1 MLNCFKASILGL
13 LPIFLFISCK
23 PANNQSSAI
32 EVAASTNLVQSHLP
46 QGEFGHQLILAILG
60 DPKTF
65 NDIIAEDLSSRQF
78 TGLMFEGLT
87 TLNAATDEVE
97 PNLAERWEI
106 GADQQTFT
114 FHLRTN
120 VFWNDGQK
128 FTADDVVFTF
138 NDLIY
143 NTNIATQLRLFFS
156 VNGKPFT
163 VEKVDD
169 YTVRFKTPGIYA
181 PFIQFMS
188 QAILPKHK
196 LENAVNNGT
205 FEETW
210 NINTPP
216 KDLVGT
222 GPFRLKNYQFGQ
234 RAIFERNPYYWKAA
248 PDGKRLPYLDNVI
261 YELARD
267 QNALFVKFV
276 SGQSDLYSGLRPEDI
291 SLAKRFTKTRD
302 FRIVERGPADGTL
315 FFWFNQNPGKNPETG
330 KPFLPVYKRQ
340 WFEKTA
346 FRQAV
351 SYVID
356 RQGIIDGIFMGM
368 GTPLW
373 SMESAANRRW
383 FNPAVKQ
390 YPRDLKQ
397 ARQLL
402 LEAGFRYNPHGLLE
416 DAKGNLVEFTLMTN
430 VENAIRKDL
439 ASIIRENLR
448 EIGITVHLQFMDFN
462 AMISKVADTFD
473 YEACLLG
480 LGGGANDPSSGLAVL
495 QSSGRLHQWFP
506 SQKTPATAWEA
517 RIDELMQLQ
526 LQTLDF
532 AKRKTYYDEV
542 QAIMAEQQPFI
553 FLVTPLAFSGIKN
566 RWRNLQM
573 PLNPGA
579 SLMWN
584 LEEIWAAYR

>member
-1 MLNCFKASILGL
+1 ML
-13 LPIFLFISCK
+13 ISCK
-23 PANNQSSAI
+23 PANNQSSSI
-32 EVAASTNLVQSHLP
+32 EIATSTNLVQSQLP
-46 QGEFGHQLILAILG
+46 QGEFGHQLILAVGG

-78 TGLMFEGLT
+78 TSLMFEGLT
-87 TLNAATDEVE
+87 TLNAATDDVE

-106 GADQQTFT
+106 GEDQQTFT
-114 FHLRTN
+114 FYLRTN

-138 NDLIY
+138 NDVIY

-169 YTVRFKTPGIYA
+169 YIVRFKTSGIYA

-188 QAILPKHK
+188 QVILPKHK
-196 LENAVNNGT
+196 LEQAVKNGT

-210 NINTPP
+210 GINTPP
-216 KDLVGT
+216 RDLVGT
-222 GPFRLKNYQFGQ
+222 GPFRLKDYQFGQ

-248 PDGKRLPYLDNVI
+248 PDGRRLPYLDNVI
-261 YELARD
+261 YEFAKD
-267 QNALFVKFV
+267 QNAMFVKFV
-276 SGQSDLYSGLRPEDI
+276 SGQSDLHSGLRPEDI
-291 SLAKRFTKTRD
+291 SLAKRFAKTRD
-302 FRIVERGPADGTL
+302 FRIVERGPADGTQ

-330 KPFLPVYKRQ
+330 KPFLPVYKRN

-351 SYVID
+351 SYAID
-356 RQGIIDGIFMGM
+356 RQGIIDGVFMGM
-368 GTPLW
+368 GEPLW
-373 SMESAANRRW
+373 SVESAANRRW
-383 FNPAVKQ
+383 FNPNVKQ

-402 LEAGFRYNPHGLLE
+402 LDAGFRYNPHGLLE
-416 DAKGNLVEFTLMTN
+416 DAKGNLVEFSLMTN
-430 VENAIRKDL
+430 VENATRKDL

-448 EIGITVHLQFMDFN
+448 EIGITVKLQFLDYN
-462 AMISKVADTFD
+462 AMISKIADTYQ

-506 SQKTPATAWEA
+506 NQKEPATPWEA

-532 AKRKTYYDEV
+532 TKRKIYYDEV
-542 QAIMAEQQPFI
+542 QEIMAEQQPFI

-566 RWRNLQM
+566 RWRNWQM

-584 LEEIWAAYR
+584 LEEIWAVYR